1 MSAVT
6 IKIKRRASS
15 GSSGS
20 PDALKSGEL
29 AFNENTSD
37 KQLYYGYGDD
47 GSGNATSIDAIAG
60 TVFVRGQVSVDAST
74 GVAYNSGTGQFSLG
88 SIPNASLAN
97 SAITLNG
104 SPVSLGGSATIDS
117 TLNVSDGSVSST
129 VPGGGTLTIQ
139 GTTNEITVDNSSNTL
154 TVGLPDDVTVAGDL
168 TVSGNMTVDGV
179 VTTVNS
185 TTVTVDDKNIELGSV
200 TTPTDSTADGG
211 GITLLGATSKTIS
224 WINSTGSWTF
234 NQPINITSGGLKIG
248 GTEVINSSLALI
260 NVTIDGGT
268 F

>member
-15 GSSGS
+15 GASGAPTS
-20 PDALKSGEL
+20 LKSGEL

-47 GSGNATSIDAIAG
+47 GGGDATSIDAIAG
-60 TVFVRGQVSVDAST
+60 TVFTRGQVSADSNSGIEYDSST
-74 GVAYNSGTGQFSLG
+74 GEFSLS
-88 SIPNASLAN
+88 SIPNSSLAN

-104 SPVSLGGSATIDS
+104 SAVSLGGSATIDS
-117 TLNVSDGSVSST
+117 TFNVSDGSVSST
-129 VPGGGTLTIQ
+129 VAGGGTLTIQ
-139 GTTNEITVDNSSNTL
+139 GTSNEVTVDNSSSTL
-154 TVGLPDDVTVAGDL
+154 TVGLPDNVTVAGNL
-168 TVSGNMTVDGV
+168 TVSGTMTVNGA

-185 TTVTVDDKNIELGSV
+185 TTLNVDDKNIELGSV
-200 TTPTDSTADGG
+200 ATPTDTTADGG
-211 GITLLGATSKTIS
+211 GITLLGATNKTIS

-248 GTEVINSSLALI
+248 GTEVINSSRALI